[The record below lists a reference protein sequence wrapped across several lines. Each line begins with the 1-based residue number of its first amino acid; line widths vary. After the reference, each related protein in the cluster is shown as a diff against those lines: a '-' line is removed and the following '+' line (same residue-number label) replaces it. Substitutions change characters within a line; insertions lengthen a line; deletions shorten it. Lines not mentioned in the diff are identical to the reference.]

1 VRRRKMVKREFPEK
15 VGVIKKTSL
24 SKKQLVQKKTVL

>member
-15 VGVIKKTSL
+15 VGAIKRLLSL
-24 SKKQLVQKKTVL
+24 KKQLLQKKTVP